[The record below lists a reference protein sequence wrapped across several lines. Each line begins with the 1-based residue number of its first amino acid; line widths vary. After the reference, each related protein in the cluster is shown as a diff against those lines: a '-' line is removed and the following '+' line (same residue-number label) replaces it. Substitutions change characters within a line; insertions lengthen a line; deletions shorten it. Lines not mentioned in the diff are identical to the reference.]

1 MVKRILAISLLCTM
15 CFSIC
20 AGCKQKEDGSLE
32 FTTNI
37 QEIDF
42 GAMADNVTKQVT
54 DGFNNIKDSA
64 LKTINSEVEKF
75 MEEHNI
81 PKEKANE
88 VAKMTKEWAKMALT
102 ASGEIDKAKGSLK
115 QYLSDHLDELTTVS
129 SEVSK

>member
-20 AGCKQKEDGSLE
+20 VGCKQKEDGSLE
-32 FTTNI
+32 LTTNI

-42 GAMADNVTKQVT
+42 GAMADNITKQVT

-81 PKEKANE
+81 PKEKVDE
-88 VAKMTKEWAKMALT
+88 VVKMAKEWAKMALT

-129 SEVSK
+129 SEASK